1 MASAIM
7 GTAALTGTPIAGALI
22 TQDGNY
28 SLSILFSAIAMT
40 IGALLFLAARLA
52 QSRKQLIV

>member
-1 MASAIM
+1 M

-22 TQDGNY
+22 TPDGNY
-28 SLSILFSAIAMT
+28 SHAISYSATVMT
-40 IGALLFLAARLA
+40 IGAFFFFAARLA

>member
-22 TQDGNY
+22 TPDGNY
-28 SLSILFSAIAMT
+28 SRAILFSATVMT
-40 IGALLFLAARLA
+40 IGAFLFLAARLA

>member
-7 GTAALTGTPIAGALI
+7 GTAALAGTPIAGALI
-22 TQDGNY
+22 TRDGNY
-28 SLSILFSAIAMT
+28 SQAILFSAIVMT
-40 IGALLFLAARLA
+40 IGALFFLAARIA

>member
-22 TQDGNY
+22 TPDGSY
-28 SLSILFSAIAMT
+28 SRAILFSATVMT
-40 IGALLFLAARLA
+40 IGAILFLAARLA